1 MISVA
6 EIMEQALKNGACSK
20 SKGVSD
26 WKTISWLFFTP
37 QGTEFC
43 QDNNFP
49 SIEDFREIKH
59 NISDFGIFVDT
70 GEITRSNDGNV
81 ALIGNTFGRLV
92 FDDNTNVHKVVLM
105 HGAKAFIIARNY
117 AVVRLITIG
126 DCEVNIHKDKTSVI
140 LK

>member
-6 EIMEQALKNGACSK
+6 EIMEQALKNGACGK

-26 WKTISWLFFTP
+26 WKTLCWLFFTP

-43 QDNNFP
+43 EENNFP
-49 SIEDFREIKH
+49 SIEDFREMAT
-59 NISDFGIFVDT
+59 NISDFGVFVDK
-70 GEITRSNDGNV
+70 GKIIRSNDGNV
-81 ALIGNTFGRLV
+81 ALIGNTYGELV
-92 FDDNTNVHKVVLM
+92 FDDNTKVHKVVLM

-117 AVVRLITIG
+117 AVVRLINIG
-126 DCEVNIHKDKTSVI
+126 DCEVNIHKDKSSVI